1 MTWRTGGA
9 DPADFENDEISNI
22 LGLSG
27 IRGVVVFPT
36 VVPYF
41 QNSEKFWIRRRFRLW
56 GPCRKPMEGP
66 VGKIDAN
73 SGPAGRPQTQRRPNF
88 VSLAEA
94 RAWRQ
99 NPDPSHSSVI
109 IPKPVWL
116 VYFWDRGASE
126 NGPGSAP
133 PKCLVVHFRFTVIR
147 ASPWAFSRPGF

>member
-1 MTWRTGGA
+1 MSDWRGRPRG
-9 DPADFENDEISNI
+9 FRKLRNQQVW
-22 LGLSG
+22 GLSG
-27 IRGVVVFPT
+27 IRGVVVCTT
-36 VVPYF
+36 VVLYF
-41 QNSEKFWIRRRFRLW
+41 RNEEKFWIKWRFRIW

-73 SGPAGRPQTQRRPNF
+73 SGPAGRPQGQRRPNF
-88 VSLAEA
+88 VSLADS

-133 PKCLVVHFRFTVIR
+133 PRCLVVHFRFTVIR